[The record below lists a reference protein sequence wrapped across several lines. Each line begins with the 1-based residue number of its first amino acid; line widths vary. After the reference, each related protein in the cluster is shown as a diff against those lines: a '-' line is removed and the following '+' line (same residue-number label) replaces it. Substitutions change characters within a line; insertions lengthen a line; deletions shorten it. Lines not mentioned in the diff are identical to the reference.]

1 MAVET
6 GSIISDFVS
15 TNPTDNDGK
24 NTLGQHVRLMKN
36 WIKATFVN
44 VTGVVTTT
52 HTDLNKVGVT
62 QSPGNN
68 TTAPASTA
76 FVQAAIAS
84 VNAQTA
90 LTLSNVSGTTQTA
103 AAGSFY
109 VLQNVAAT
117 TVTFPAAPTTGDTIG
132 IAVGNGLLTNSF
144 DLNGK
149 TLTGANGAN
158 TGVIVINYVGTPVFK
173 YLGATT
179 QWMQIA

>member
-1 MAVET
+1 MPLET
-6 GSIISDFVS
+6 GTYTSDLNASNPLGTDLKS
-15 TNPTDNDGK
+15 TLDNQIRWVK
-24 NTLGQHVRLMKN
+24 SAIL
-36 WIKATFVN
+36 ATWPN
-44 VTGVVTTT
+44 VTGAVTTT
-52 HTDLNKVGVT
+52 HTNLNKVGVT
-62 QSPGNN
+62 QSPGDN
-68 TTAPASTA
+68 TTSPASTA

-103 AAGSFY
+103 AAGSMY
-109 VLQNVAAT
+109 VLQGAACL
-117 TVTFPAAPTTGDTIG
+117 VTFPAAPTTGDTIG
-132 IAVGNGLLTNSF
+132 IAVGNNLLTNSF

-158 TGVIVINYVGTPVFK
+158 TGVIVINYVGVPVFK